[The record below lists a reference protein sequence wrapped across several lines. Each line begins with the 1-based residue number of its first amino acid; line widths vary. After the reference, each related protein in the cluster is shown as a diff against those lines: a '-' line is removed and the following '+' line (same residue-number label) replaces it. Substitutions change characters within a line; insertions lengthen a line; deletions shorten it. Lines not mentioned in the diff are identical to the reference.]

1 MRVPWAIGL
10 FGLCCST
17 LAQPVLQVDTI
28 RAVQP
33 WPPHEEY
40 TFPRL
45 VSAER
50 SVQTASIDRDLALR
64 LLDVDLDS
72 VAHGHLFDQVWG
84 DTITGWLPR
93 LNYLSWQVRRP
104 LPEVVEVEFSAE
116 ACGAY
121 CEGFT
126 DYLLY
131 DLRDGAYIGDDS
143 LFTAAGRAML
153 ADTLKAVWFQRVSDH
168 LVQLM
173 VWSAAL
179 PDKAVEDTA
188 AVGEERQMME
198 SQIELY
204 QRCLDERADRGPYI
218 LGMTIEPGLL
228 RFHVARCSNH
238 VEQALDE
245 LDPMSIA
252 LPINTVFPLI
262 RPDRQ
267 SLFR

>member
-1 MRVPWAIGL
+1 MRLPWAIAVC
-10 FGLCCST
+10 GLCCSAW
-17 LAQPVLQVDTI
+17 AQPVVQVDTI

-33 WPPHEEY
+33 GAPFEEY
-40 TFPRL
+40 SFPRL
-45 VSAER
+45 VVAER
-50 SVQTASIDRDLALR
+50 AVQTSRINRHMALR
-64 LLDVDLDS
+64 LLDVDIDS
-72 VAHGHLFDQVWG
+72 VAQDHLFDEVWG
-84 DTITGWLPR
+84 DPEGKWMPR

-104 LPEVVEVEFSAE
+104 LAEVVEVEFSAE

-131 DLRDGAYIGDDS
+131 DLRDGTYIGDDS

-153 ADTLKAVWFQRVSDH
+153 ADTLKAVWFQRVSGH
-168 LVQLM
+168 LVRLM
-173 VWSAAL
+173 VESAAL
-179 PDKAVEDTA
+179 LDKGVEDTA
-188 AVGEERQMME
+188 AVGEERQMMD

-252 LPINTVFPLI
+252 LPINAVFPLI